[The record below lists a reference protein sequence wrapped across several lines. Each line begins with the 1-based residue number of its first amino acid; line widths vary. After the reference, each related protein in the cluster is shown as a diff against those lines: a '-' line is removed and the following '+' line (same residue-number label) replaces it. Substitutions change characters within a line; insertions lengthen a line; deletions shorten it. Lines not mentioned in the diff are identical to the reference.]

1 MNLVFVAIVLE
12 IIVLLIR
19 FIIEYKKYKEYMN
32 SDYCHMTHVSYWSM
46 LSDAGRRGE
55 YDTYR
60 YLRSLDGY
68 KKFLF
73 NCYIPKEDGT
83 MTEVDV
89 ILLHESGIYVLES
102 KNYSGWIFGTETQK
116 QWTQT
121 LATGKGKTRKEHF
134 LNPIIQNKVHLK
146 WLQTYLKD
154 FDNLTLYSYI
164 VFSIRCELKNIT
176 LTSGNHFVVKRDNLL
191 EAVSRNAAASNVR
204 MTKSLIDEVYK
215 KLYPLTQVD
224 EAKKTLHIEQ
234 IKNRY
239 EHPATIR
246 NNSESQDR
254 KCPQCGGELVLRVAK
269 KGDFAGNKFYGCSN
283 YPKCKY
289 VQNIKNRE

>member
-1 MNLVFVAIVLE
+1 MNLVFVAIVLG
-12 IIVLLIR
+12 IIVLLIK
-19 FIIEYKKYKEYMN
+19 FIIEYKEYMN
-32 SDYCHMTHVSYWSM
+32 SDYYHMTHVSYWSM
-46 LSDAGRRGE
+46 LSDTGRKGE

-83 MTEVDV
+83 MTEVDM

-116 QWTQT
+116 LWAQT
-121 LATGKGKTRKEHF
+121 LAAGKGKTRKEHF
-134 LNPIIQNKVHLK
+134 LNPIIQNKVHLQ

-154 FDNLTLYSYI
+154 FNNLTLYSYI

-191 EAVSRNAAASNVR
+191 EAVSRNAAASNIR

-239 EHPATIR
+239 ERPATIR
-246 NNSESQDR
+246 TASESHDR

-269 KGDFAGNKFYGCSN
+269 KGDFAGKKFYGCSN

-289 VQNIKNRE
+289 VQNLEALLMK

>member
-1 MNLVFVAIVLE
+1 MNLVFVAIVLG
-12 IIVLLIR
+12 IIVSLIK

-32 SDYCHMTHVSYWSM
+32 SDYYHMTHVSYWSM
-46 LSDAGRRGE
+46 LFDKGRKGE

-83 MTEVDV
+83 MTEVDM

-154 FDNLTLYSYI
+154 FNNLTLYSYI

-176 LTSGNHFVVKRDNLL
+176 LTSGNHFVVKRENLL

-246 NNSESQDR
+246 TASESQDR
-254 KCPQCGGELVLRVAK
+254 KCPQCGGELVLRVAR

>member
-1 MNLVFVAIVLE
+1 MNLVFVAIVLG

-116 QWTQT
+116 QWTQM

-176 LTSGNHFVVKRDNLL
+176 LTSGNHFVVKRENLL
-191 EAVSRNAAASNVR
+191 EAVSRNAAASNIK

-215 KLYPLTQVD
+215 TLYPLTQVD
-224 EAKKTLHIEQ
+224 EATKTLHIEQ

-246 NNSESQDR
+246 TASESQDR
-254 KCPQCGGELVLRVAK
+254 KCPQCGGELVLRVAR